1 MTGVIE
7 FQRAMLVHGF
17 KKHMPAYVAEH
28 IEATVQGDADAA
40 FSLNVAMS
48 DHERGLVAVAL
59 WRAKIPLPAFR
70 EFLAL
75 TWEHDRRHLIRA
87 AQTRRRL
94 ASMFRYAAFKLPSDL
109 PDTVSLW
116 RGTSK
121 LSQAQ
126 SARGYSWTTSK
137 EVAYWFAR
145 RFASVNGNPL
155 VLAAQVP
162 KSDVAFFTNDRQ
174 EHEAVLLAPPKSAR
188 IDSTASDF
196 KEEGGAA

>member
-1 MTGVIE
+1 MSAVIE
-7 FQRAMLVHGF
+7 FQRAMLVHGI

-40 FSLNVAMS
+40 LSLNVAMS
-48 DHERGLVAVAL
+48 NHERGLVAVAL

-70 EFLAL
+70 EFLAA
-75 TWEHDRRHLIRA
+75 TWEHDHRHLIHA

-94 ASMFRYAAFKLPSDL
+94 ASMFRYAAFILPSDL
-109 PDTVSLW
+109 PDMVPVW

-145 RFASVNGNPL
+145 RFASINGNPL
-155 VLAAQVP
+155 VLAAQAP
-162 KSDVAFFTNDRQ
+162 KSDVAFFTNSRQ
-174 EHEAVLLAPPKSAR
+174 EHEVVLLAPPKGVRVDSA
-188 IDSTASDF
+188 ASDF
-196 KEEGGAA
+196 KAKGGAA